1 MTISHLSLVN
11 QKLAYARAI
20 IRNLEAPTP
29 ELNAAQRLNR
39 QALGDAVVFHLI
51 VALHF
56 YVREL
61 AEHQS
66 INNLSAINSTQD
78 LLTVLQQAD
87 RVSSESI
94 ELHTLSQT
102 PDSWLYQLLG
112 YHDQLLQ
119 SPEKPKEKKSFG
131 QENLIALVELTEPSD
146 RAPFELCADHLNSW
160 FNDFRDLITRQR
172 ETSAEF

>member
-1 MTISHLSLVN
+1 MTITHLSLVN

-20 IRNLEAPTP
+20 IRKLEDPTS

-39 QALGDAVVFHLI
+39 QALGDAVVFHMI

-66 INNLSAINSTQD
+66 IKNLAAINSTQD
-78 LLTVLQQAD
+78 LLTSLQQAD

-112 YHDQLLQ
+112 YHDQILK

-131 QENLIALVELTEPSD
+131 QENLIALVELTDPSD
-146 RAPFELCADHLNSW
+146 RAPFELSTSRLSSWLNG
-160 FNDFRDLITRQR
+160 FRDVITRQR